1 MKLKIEIRMD
11 KAAFEPEQGTE
22 AGRILRELA
31 TLIKG
36 EIPSPNRI
44 GLFDING
51 NRVGEAKIT
60 N

>member
-1 MKLKIEIRMD
+1 MKLTIKIQMD
-11 KAAFEPEQGTE
+11 NAAFEPEQGTE

-31 TLIKG
+31 DLIKG
-36 EIPSPNRI
+36 ELPGPNRV